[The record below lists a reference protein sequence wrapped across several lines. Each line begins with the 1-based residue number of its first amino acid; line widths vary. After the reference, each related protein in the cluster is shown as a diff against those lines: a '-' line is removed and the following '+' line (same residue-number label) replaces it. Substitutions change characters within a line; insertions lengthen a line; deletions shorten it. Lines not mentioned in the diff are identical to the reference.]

1 MFVVSVED
9 DIMVRVETGA
19 WRRPTSAIL
28 WPDIWDISA
37 KIKAPHM
44 RSKSQQNSD
53 AIVEHL
59 RCSYHC
65 LLK

>member
-44 RSKSQQNSD
+44 RSKQVNRTQMRSLNIICV
-53 AIVEHL
+53 ALIIA
-59 RCSYHC
+59 Y
-65 LLK
+65 